1 MRIARLTAAGLG
13 AGALFALAAVP
24 LAASAHVTVTPG
36 DAPAGASAVLTFS
49 VGHGCDGSPT
59 TALTVDIPE
68 NVLSVTPTV
77 KPGWTVEKVM
87 VPLDEPAEGAHGD
100 TVTERVGQVV
110 YTAET
115 PLPDGYRDTIEV
127 QVRTPDDAAGTTLA
141 FPVLQTCVEGETNW
155 ADLPTDDGA
164 EPESPA
170 PTIAVTEAA
179 ADEHGASTASGG
191 HDGHDASGDAAAS
204 TDASQPAAS
213 EPDVLARVLG
223 IGGLVVGVVGIVLAI
238 AARAGKRA

>member
-1 MRIARLTAAGLG
+1 MRIARLSAAGLG
-13 AGALFALAAVP
+13 AGALLALAAAP

-36 DAPAGASAVLTFS
+36 DAPAGAYTVLTFS

-59 TALTVDIPE
+59 TALTFDLPE

-110 YTAET
+110 YTADT
-115 PLPDGYRDTIEV
+115 PLPDGYRDTFEL

-141 FPVLQTCVEGETNW
+141 FPVLQSCVEGETNW

-164 EPESPA
+164 EPETPA
-170 PTIAVTEAA
+170 PTIAVIEAV
-179 ADEHGASTASGG
+179 ADEHAG
-191 HDGHDASGDAAAS
+191 HGGDATES
-204 TDASQPAAS
+204 TDASQPAPS

-223 IGGLVVGVVGIVLAI
+223 IGGLVVGVIGIVLAI
-238 AARAGKRA
+238 AARAGERA